1 MTAVNSDQVN
11 DSSIDGEADIVERAI
26 RYNTQRYLNL
36 LSLSQNDLTGPLGIT
51 KGAVSQLLTG
61 NSKLKFRQVYILA
74 RTFGVTVEELM
85 DPTYMLE
92 SEELSRQLMKN
103 RRKTKA
109 EYLTGHNGPSDI
121 SHRELSA
128 PVGAR
133 YLRKPDE
140 NEDRP
145 HGAIGPRAF
154 VMPLMD
160 VDQMNLGPR
169 FSARTRFKLPH
180 LDSNQDKGFQRPVCC
195 HYTMGERQKHTFSAK
210 CSLCHIIRT
219 PHTTGCRA
227 TALRT
232 FWRILIWDGSAANGV
247 ETIFKKFFAKNWHHK
262 AQSTIIRT
270 HTNKHDQYL
279 SEKVGAVHFY

>member
-195 HYTMGERQKHTFSAK
+195 HYTMGERQKHMSSAK
-210 CSLCHIIRT
+210 CSLCHILRT
-219 PHTTGCRA
+219 PHTTGCRVA
-227 TALRT
+227 SLRT
-232 FWRILIWDGSAANGV
+232 SWRIPMRDGSAANGI
-247 ETIFKKFFAKNWHHK
+247 ETIFKKFFAENCHYI
-262 AQSTIIRT
+262 A
-270 HTNKHDQYL
+270 
-279 SEKVGAVHFY
+279 

>member
-128 PVGAR
+128 PAGAR

-195 HYTMGERQKHTFSAK
+195 HYTMGERQKHMSSAK
-210 CSLCHIIRT
+210 CSLCHILRT
-219 PHTTGCRA
+219 PHTTGCRVA
-227 TALRT
+227 SLRT
-232 FWRILIWDGSAANGV
+232 SWRIPMRDGSAANGI
-247 ETIFKKFFAKNWHHK
+247 ETIFKKFFCRELALYSVKI
-262 AQSTIIRT
+262 S
-270 HTNKHDQYL
+270 
-279 SEKVGAVHFY
+279 